1 MLQQAYNRE
10 AQDLPEEVLL
20 KLSMEVPRNLDE
32 SNQYEIW
39 GGVKRF
45 R

>member
-20 KLSMEVPRNLDE
+20 KLSNTQVAGDGSSEKL
-32 SNQYEIW
+32 
-39 GGVKRF
+39 G
-45 R
+45 